1 MTLLAVEK
9 LNKKFGG
16 VVAARDVSFS
26 LEAGEMLAMIGP
38 NGAGKST
45 SFNMVGGLSLIHI

>member
-16 VVAARDVSFS
+16 VVQRGMSVSHWQ
-26 LEAGEMLAMIGP
+26 P
-38 NGAGKST
+38 
-45 SFNMVGGLSLIHI
+45 VRCWP